1 MQLQIEKN
9 LVIAKAETP
18 EESTALLTLAHNGVH
33 NGVGEK
39 AVQKTVQK
47 RRKMA
52 PYVHYKD
59 DPVLN
64 GLKTMN
70 VNDVRFVKAEEWTRH
85 SRIGSV
91 LVCFGKKNDMH
102 FKCKKAVGGWFVTRD
117 K

>member
-18 EESTALLTLAHNGVH
+18 EESTALLTLAHGTKVE
-33 NGVGEK
+33 VSK
-39 AVQKTVQK
+39 PYTKKV
-47 RRKMA
+47 RKLK
-52 PYVHYKD
+52 PFVHYD
-59 DPVLN
+59 QDPVLN
-64 GLKTMN
+64 SLKTMN

-102 FKCKKAVGGWFVTRD
+102 FKCKKALGGWFVTRD